1 VIDLGKAPILIK
13 GGGDLASGVA
23 IRLFRSGFP
32 VAMTELPNPLM
43 VRRTVSFG
51 EAVNAGRVQVE
62 GVPAVRVDGPEEAL
76 RLLELRGAERAIP
89 VMIDPEARCRSP
101 LNPAAMIDAIM
112 AKRNTGTSMSDAPLV
127 VALGPGFSAG
137 KDCHVVIETNRGH
150 DLGRPIFEGSA
161 EPDTGIPGE
170 IGGRTV
176 ERLLRAPVSG
186 RIRGLVEIGEGVSLG
201 QVVAM
206 VDVHE
211 VRSRLDGVLRGLV
224 RTGAWVDAGLK
235 IGDVDP
241 RFERDHCYLVSDK
254 SLAIGGGV
262 LETVLGFLAG
272 TLLAHLGHRGGKR
285 PYAGLQTSLKCLA
298 RDSGCGVRFS

>member
-1 VIDLGKAPILIK
+1 MIDLSSTLILIK

-32 VAMTELPNPLM
+32 IAMTELPNPLM

-51 EAVNAGRVQVE
+51 EAVTAGRVQVE
-62 GVPAVRVDGPEEAL
+62 GVTAVRIDCVEDAI
-76 RLLELRGAERAIP
+76 RLLQLRRADRAIP
-89 VMIDPEARCRSP
+89 VMVDPEARCRSP
-101 LNPAAMIDAIM
+101 LNPVAMIDAIM

-150 DLGRPIFEGSA
+150 NLGRPIYKGCA
-161 EPDTGIPGE
+161 EPDTGIPGDV
-170 IGGRTV
+170 GGRTV

-186 RIRGLVEIGEGVSLG
+186 RIRGLVEIGESVSLG
-201 QVVAM
+201 QVLAL
-206 VDVHE
+206 VDGHE
-211 VRSRLDGVLRGLV
+211 VHSRLNGVLRGLV
-224 RTGAWVDAGLK
+224 RTGAWVSAGLK

-241 RFERDHCYLVSDK
+241 RAELDHCYLVSDK

-262 LETVLGFLAG
+262 LEVVLGFLTG
-272 TLLAHLGHRGGKR
+272 TL
-285 PYAGLQTSLKCLA
+285 P
-298 RDSGCGVRFS
+298 VE

>member
-1 VIDLGKAPILIK
+1 VIDLSSALILIR

-32 VAMTELPNPLM
+32 IVMTELPNPFM

-62 GVPAVRVDGPEEAL
+62 GVTAVRVDYAEDAM
-76 RLLELRGAERAIP
+76 RLLRLRGADRAIP

-101 LNPAAMIDAIM
+101 LNPAALIDAIM

-137 KDCHVVIETNRGH
+137 RDCHVVIETNRGH
-150 DLGRPIFEGSA
+150 NLGRPIYEGFA
-161 EPDTGIPGE
+161 EPDTGLPGE
-170 IGGRTV
+170 VGGRTV

-186 RIRGLVEIGEGVSLG
+186 RILDMVEIGESVSRG
-201 QVVAM
+201 QIVALI
-206 VDVHE
+206 DRHE
-211 VRSRLDGVLRGLV
+211 VHSRIDGVLRGLM
-224 RTGAWVDAGLK
+224 RTGAWVSTGFK

-241 RFERDHCYLVSDK
+241 RAERAHCYLVSDK

-262 LETVLGFLAG
+262 LEVVLGFLTG
-272 TLLAHLGHRGGKR
+272 TLKEDFLHY
-285 PYAGLQTSLKCLA
+285 P
-298 RDSGCGVRFS
+298 